1 MERTKLT
8 VRVPKQFLDGAKQ
21 YAAEHDTT
29 VTRLITEYL
38 RRLDIESDIFE
49 DAPIVRRLA
58 GTLPPMMQ
66 VMRDIGGVEIPE
78 TFAKLAGN
86 EDEPTKTK
94 SSRVPAASPGQSV
107 PPASDTPPATELA

>member
-58 GTLPPMMQ
+58 GTLPP
-66 VMRDIGGVEIPE
+66 
-78 TFAKLAGN
+78 TAS
-86 EDEPTKTK
+86 EDDYRNYIDEKY
-94 SSRVPAASPGQSV
+94 RN
-107 PPASDTPPATELA
+107 